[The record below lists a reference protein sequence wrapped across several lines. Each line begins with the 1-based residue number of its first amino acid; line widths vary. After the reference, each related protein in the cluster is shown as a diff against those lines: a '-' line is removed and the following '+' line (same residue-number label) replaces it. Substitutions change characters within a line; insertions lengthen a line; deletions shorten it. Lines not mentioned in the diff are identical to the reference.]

1 MGFSCQNHC
10 VAVTDTI
17 VLAKYINEYE
27 IISQVF
33 NIDNI
38 QFLAT
43 KIILYLKKTT
53 HNINILPD
61 LGLLCLSLKV
71 IDTMRA

>member
-33 NIDNI
+33 NIYNI

-43 KIILYLKKTT
+43 KIILYLKKN
-53 HNINILPD
+53 H
-61 LGLLCLSLKV
+61 S
-71 IDTMRA
+71 